1 MAASSKL
8 LLADTDQRRR
18 APAISI
24 LAVFVVGIVLDS
36 LASWSAWAL
45 LSVAGAALAASV
57 VARFTKQRWL
67 TVSCLLVAVAGA
79 GAVRH
84 HDAWSVCGTTE
95 IGLFAKEEATPAQIR
110 GVITQRPIVS
120 HSDGRDSPRSG
131 RSLTRTTF
139 VIRCRQLRDG
149 EKWIDVTGL
158 VRVDIT
164 SEVSELRVGD
174 EVQLTGRMALPFP
187 TGNIGEFDFAAM
199 LRRQGIRAVLRCRSQ
214 EAVSVYQRYEGLF
227 EKSQRGQVA
236 VREQCESLLK
246 KTLSSETTSVAI
258 ALLLGTRTRM
268 NPQQREAFVESGT
281 MHVLAIS
288 GLNVAILA
296 MFVSVTCRL
305 LNLSRLISAVLLL
318 TLVGGYTAITDAGP
332 PVVRASLLVY
342 LAALGWPW
350 DRPVHSA
357 NLLAVTGLGVL
368 LWTPTDT
375 FSVGAQLSFL
385 AVAVIL
391 WQSGRH
397 RVAENSDADSDQTAK
412 EQSSS
417 RDAKLKQEQ
426 PVKRDL
432 VDVLNESLPTTWP
445 KRLLLLT
452 WHALRESVSV
462 STFIWIFTAPLI
474 AGQFHLVSPV
484 GVLANIPLLP
494 VASVALCLGYS
505 VLLLGFVSSTL
516 AGWLAIL
523 FDWSLRLLL
532 LIVDVAASFSCGHL
546 YVPTPPVWWLVGTV
560 VCLASL
566 FWWRRRA
573 LRWHVGWRAF
583 CLWMIIGL
591 IMPLIPRQSGPLRCT
606 ILSVGHGLSVLIE
619 TPGGRTLLYDAG
631 TMGDSRRATNVVQQ
645 ALWHRGL
652 SRLDGVVL
660 SHADSDHINGVS
672 GLIRTLPVK
681 RLFVSPQFLDR
692 QQPAVSEVLNCVEHC
707 HVPIQLIWEGDF
719 LQLDDEVH
727 CRVLHPLADDKL
739 ANDNANS
746 IVLSIEYAGRR
757 ILLTGDLERDGL
769 VRLLQTEPTRADVLV
784 SPHHGSLGANTTDL
798 ARWTRPSWVAVS
810 GDRRVSLVTLRSR
823 FGPSVDVLS
832 TSECG
837 AITFEI
843 DSRGQLTCD
852 TFRRGHVVDEDDD
865 RD

>member
-1 MAASSKL
+1 MVASSKVRQ
-8 LLADTDQRRR
+8 AVSVQRRR
-18 APAISI
+18 APAISV
-24 LAVFVVGIVLDS
+24 LLVFVAGIVLDS
-36 LASWSAWAL
+36 LVSWSGWVW
-45 LSVAGAALAASV
+45 LSAIGAALATAV
-57 VARFTKQRWL
+57 VARFAKQHWL
-67 TVSCLLVAVAGA
+67 SVSCLLIAVAAA

-84 HDAWSVCGTTE
+84 HDAWSVGEANE
-95 IGLFAKEEATPAQIR
+95 IGLFATDEARPAQLR

-120 HSDGRDSPRSG
+120 QADGNESPRGG
-131 RSLTRTTF
+131 RSRTRTTF

-149 EKWIDVTGL
+149 DKWVEVTGL
-158 VRVDIT
+158 VRVDIA
-164 SEVSELRVGD
+164 SEVSGLRIGD
-174 EVQLTGRMALPFP
+174 EVQLIGRLALPFP
-187 TGNIGEFDFAAM
+187 PGNVGEFDFAAM

-214 EAVSVYQRYEGLF
+214 DAVSVCQRHDGLC
-227 EKSQRGQVA
+227 EKLQRWQMAG
-236 VREQCESLLK
+236 REQCETLLK
-246 KTLSSETTSVAI
+246 EKLSPETTSVAI

-268 NPQQREAFVESGT
+268 SPLQREAFVESGT

-305 LNLSRLISAVLLL
+305 LNLSRAITAVLLL

-350 DRPVHSA
+350 DRPVHSS

-368 LWTPTDT
+368 LWTPTDA

-397 RVAENSDADSDQTAK
+397 RMAEQADAESDPNAN
-412 EQSSS
+412 EQSAST
-417 RDAKLKQEQ
+417 DDKLKQE
-426 PVKRDL
+426 PTTKRDVIEAL
-432 VDVLNESLPTTWP
+432 EESLPTTWP
-445 KRLLLLT
+445 RRLFRLT
-452 WHALRESVSV
+452 WYALRESVSV
-462 STFIWIFTAPLI
+462 SIFIWIFTAPVI

-505 VLLLGFVSSTL
+505 VLMLGFVSSTL
-516 AGWLAIL
+516 AGWLAVL
-523 FDWSLRLLL
+523 FDWSLRLML
-532 LIVDVAASFSCGHL
+532 LIVDVAARFSCGHL
-546 YVPTPPVWWLVGTV
+546 YVPTPPTWWLVGAA

-566 FWWRRRA
+566 FWWRSRMLRRH
-573 LRWHVGWRAF
+573 LGWKAF
-583 CLWMIIGL
+583 CVWLIIGL
-591 IMPLIPRQSGPLRCT
+591 LVPLIPRQPGPLRCT
-606 ILSVGHGLSVLIE
+606 VLSVGHGLSVLIE

-645 ALWHRGL
+645 ALWYRGL
-652 SRLDGVVL
+652 SHLDGIVL

-681 RLFVSPQFLDR
+681 RLFVSPQFLDWR
-692 QQPAVSEVLNCVEHC
+692 QPAVSEVLNCVSHC
-707 HVPIQLIWEGDF
+707 EVPIQLIWQGDSLRLDEG
-719 LQLDDEVH
+719 VH
-727 CRVLHPLADDKL
+727 CRVLHPQAEDKL

-746 IVLSIEYAGRR
+746 VVLSIEYAGRR
-757 ILLTGDLERDGL
+757 LLLTGDLERDGL
-769 VRLLQTEPTRADVLV
+769 ARLLQTEPIHADVLV

-798 ARWTRPSWVAVS
+798 ARWARPSWLAVS
-810 GDRRVSLVTLRSR
+810 GDRRVSLATLRTR
-823 FGPSVDVLS
+823 FGPNVDVLS
-832 TSECG
+832 TSEYG

-852 TFRRGHVVDEDDD
+852 TFRRGRVVDEEDD
-865 RD
+865 